1 MTTNIEEKN
10 SANIRYALGHAMEA
24 AADLGV
30 PDEMIVREV
39 VNLALALLGAQHGGP
54 DKLPDILERMAAEMR
69 AAPASEVRLN

>member
-10 SANIRYALGHAMEA
+10 AANIRYGLGYAMEA

-30 PDEMIVREV
+30 PDDVIVREV

-54 DKLPDILERMAAEMR
+54 ENLPNVLVAMAANMR
-69 AAPASEVRLN
+69 EKPTRPH